1 MSPESTSA
9 AETIATPQA
18 GRAPLG
24 ARRILTTW
32 WPLAAS
38 WMLMGLEGPAIS
50 AVVSRL
56 AEPTV
61 NLAAFGGVVFPLA
74 LLVEAPIIMMLAA
87 STALCRDW
95 PSYIKLRRFMN
106 RLGFSLTV
114 IHIIMVAT
122 PVYFF
127 LARDVIQAPEEII
140 GPARIGLLIMIPW
153 TWSIAYRRLH
163 QGVLIRFG
171 HSLKVGLGTGV
182 RLCAD
187 GIVLAVGLVLGWPG
201 IVVATCALSA
211 GVLIEAL
218 YVHLTVQP
226 TLKYELKPSPP
237 APVPLTTRAMLDF
250 YIPLSLTQLFLLIA
264 TPLAS
269 AAMSRMP
276 MAIESL
282 AAWPVVAGVMFITR
296 GFGGAYNE
304 VVVTYV
310 ERPRTTSPL
319 RRFALVLVVVS
330 SASLLVLAIP
340 PVAEAVFAGLLN
352 LSEPLPAMVWTS
364 LFLMLP
370 MPALAVI
377 QSYFQGVVLYSRRT
391 RSITES
397 VSIFLVVVTAALVT
411 GVLWG
416 GAIGLYVAVAA
427 WTAGE
432 LLRTLWLWW
441 RSGPAR
447 RRLGARDSLQTTTQ
461 P

>member
-1 MSPESTSA
+1 
-9 AETIATPQA
+9 
-18 GRAPLG
+18 
-24 ARRILTTW
+24 
-32 WPLAAS
+32 
-38 WMLMGLEGPAIS
+38 MGLEGPAIS

-352 LSEPLPAMVWTS
+352 LSEPLPAHGVDKPLS
-364 LFLMLP
+364 HAAHACPGRDPELLP
-370 MPALAVI
+370 GSRPLQPTDAQYHGIGVDLPGRGDRRPRDRSDLGRHHRTLRRRRGLDGRRVAAHALA
-377 QSYFQGVVLYSRRT
+377 
-391 RSITES
+391 
-397 VSIFLVVVTAALVT
+397 LVAQRPGT
-411 GVLWG
+411 
-416 GAIGLYVAVAA
+416 
-427 WTAGE
+427 
-432 LLRTLWLWW
+432 
-441 RSGPAR
+441 
-447 RRLGARDSLQTTTQ
+447 
-461 P
+461 